1 MHINQTIMKFLTKKR
16 TVFFTMSFVIF
27 NTFNIINAQSIN
39 VKQDEKFEQ
48 LLAEKRKINASITNN
63 NRFKIQI
70 FNGTNEIAKKELITF
85 KRENKNY
92 DATII
97 FNTPTYKVIVG
108 NFKTRIEAEK
118 SLTIIKKKYPNAIL
132 IKPNK

>member
-1 MHINQTIMKFLTKKR
+1 MKFLTKKR

>member
-1 MHINQTIMKFLTKKR
+1 
-16 TVFFTMSFVIF
+16 MSFVIF

>member
-1 MHINQTIMKFLTKKR
+1 MKFLTKKR
-16 TVFFTMSFVIF
+16 MLFYTMTFVIF
-27 NTFNIINAQSIN
+27 NTFNMMNAQSTN

-48 LLAEKRKINASITNN
+48 LLAEKRKINTSITDN

-70 FNGTNEIAKKELITF
+70 FNGTNENAKKELINF
-85 KRENKNY
+85 KKENKSY

-108 NFKTRIEAEK
+108 NFKTRIEAERN
-118 SLTIIKKKYPNAIL
+118 LNMLKKKYANAIL
-132 IKPNK
+132 IKPNKWLFV

>member
-1 MHINQTIMKFLTKKR
+1 MKFLTEKR
-16 TVFFTMSFVIF
+16 NLFYTMTFVIF
-27 NTFNIINAQSIN
+27 NTFNVMNAQSIN
-39 VKQDEKFEQ
+39 VKQDDKLEQ
-48 LLAEKRKINASITNN
+48 LLTEKRKVNASITSN

-70 FNGTNEIAKKELITF
+70 FSGSNENAKKELINF
-85 KRENKNY
+85 KKENKSY

-97 FNTPTYKVIVG
+97 FNTPIYKVIVG

-118 SLTIIKKKYPNAIL
+118 ILTALKKKYANAIL

>member
-1 MHINQTIMKFLTKKR
+1 MKFLTEKR
-16 TVFFTMSFVIF
+16 NLFYTMTFVIF
-27 NTFNIINAQSIN
+27 NTFNVMNAQSIN
-39 VKQDEKFEQ
+39 VKQDDKFEQ
-48 LLAEKRKINASITNN
+48 LLTEKRKVNASITSN

-70 FNGTNEIAKKELITF
+70 FSGSNENAKKELINF
-85 KRENKNY
+85 KKENKSY

-97 FNTPTYKVIVG
+97 FNTPIYKVIVG

-118 SLTIIKKKYPNAIL
+118 ILTALKKKYANAIL